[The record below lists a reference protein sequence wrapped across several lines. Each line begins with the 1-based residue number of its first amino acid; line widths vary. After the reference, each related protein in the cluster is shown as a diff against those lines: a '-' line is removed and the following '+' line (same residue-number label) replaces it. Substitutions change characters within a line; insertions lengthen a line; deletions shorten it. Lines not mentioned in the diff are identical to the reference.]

1 MIIRQE
7 RLEDYDVV
15 YHVVKE
21 AFENAEYTDGNEQNL
36 VVALRKS
43 KSFIP
48 ELSLVAVE
56 DEKIVGHI
64 LFTKA
69 VVQGVEVFA
78 LAPLSVLPDYQNR
91 GIGLSLMKERH
102 SIAHKLGYEYA
113 VVLGHPK
120 YYPKAGYIPA
130 SEYGIKAPFEV
141 DDESFMAL
149 NLNGNQ
155 KKLNGVI
162 EYDKAFGIW
171 CKLGLNSL
179 NSQDSHDDE
188 NFSMLLTVHK
198 LYILKFNVNKK
209 KVLK

>member
-7 RLEDYDVV
+7 RPEDYDTV

-21 AFENAEYTDGNEQNL
+21 AFENAEYTDGNEKNL
-36 VVALRKS
+36 VAALRKS

-69 VVQGVEVFA
+69 VVQGIEVLA

-91 GIGLSLMKERH
+91 GIGLSLMKEGH
-102 SIAHKLGYEYA
+102 SIAHKLGYE
-113 VVLGHPK
+113 

-130 SEYGIKAPFEV
+130 SECGIKAPFEV

-149 NLNGNQ
+149 NLNGSQN
-155 KKLNGVI
+155 KLNGVI
-162 EYDKAFGIW
+162 EYDKAFGI
-171 CKLGLNSL
+171 
-179 NSQDSHDDE
+179 
-188 NFSMLLTVHK
+188 
-198 LYILKFNVNKK
+198 
-209 KVLK
+209 